1 MTKVRQGSGASSPH
15 LARLTGRFG
24 ICAQASVLVAACAV
38 IASPV
43 FARTPYDGAW
53 SVVIMTR
60 AGACEPSFRYGV
72 DISNGAVINS
82 GGAVATVEG
91 RVTPRGAVKVT
102 VRSGNEW
109 AVGSGRLGRYS
120 GGGKW
125 RGQGS
130 SGNCAGTWSAARRA
144 PAGVAQE
151 GNAPIYNYVRNERR
165 RNERRRNASPERLRM
180 LPPASRGSTHTI
192 RPHGHISATTAHV
205 IRAAE
210 RMPTKRVLI
219 KRS

>member
-102 VRSGNEW
+102 VRSGDEW

-151 GNAPIYNYVRNERR
+151 GNAPIYNYV
-165 RNERRRNASPERLRM
+165 PERAAPQRLAGAAPDAAACELRFHSYD
-180 LPPASRGSTHTI
+180 PATRTYLGYDGARHPC
-192 RPHGHISATTAHV
+192 R
-205 IRAAE
+205 
-210 RMPTKRVLI
+210 
-219 KRS
+219 